1 MAKTIKKI
9 SWISYSA
16 LLLSVIP
23 VLFFFA
29 LLYSINWEGIIT
41 MPLIIVIIVI
51 AFILSLIGFF
61 KKTENK
67 IVSAMALIIT
77 LGSGFFISLIVIVS
91 GIRWTPLSRQIFL
104 INKV

>member
-9 SWISYSA
+9 SWISYCA

-41 MPLIIVIIVI
+41 MPLIITIMIM

-67 IVSAMALIIT
+67 VVPSVALLIT
-77 LGSGFFISLIVIVS
+77 LGSGFFIGLIVIVS
-91 GIRWTPLSRQIFL
+91 GMGQPT
-104 INKV
+104 